1 MLVIISLNAGTSVII
16 VFCVFYVLLV
26 FISVLLINNGLLK
39 GLNIVGGFAGRIR
52 TVANTPGFN
61 NYDEKI
67 AEFNSLYQ
75 EFVKLEKKF
84 SVNRESVELYNSF
97 NKSLK
102 RTLDELNNAK
112 IIKVNRNEF
121 LGNVTHELRTPIF
134 AIQLSLETL
143 IDGAVNDPAVNLTFL
158 EKALKQTNRMIEL
171 VDDLINI
178 SRLEAGMKLSKRYFP
193 VNNLIND
200 TITEMN
206 ALAVRKEISLTFER
220 GTDDNSRAFADAE
233 RIKQVLMNLI
243 ENATK
248 YTPPGGKII
257 ITTLREDKSIKI
269 SVTDTGVG
277 IPEDDLP
284 RIFERFYRV
293 DKNRSREMGGS
304 GLGLSIVKHIL
315 ELHNV
320 KTEVSSEVG
329 KGTKFEFSLPA

>member
-1 MLVIISLNAGTSVII
+1 
-16 VFCVFYVLLV
+16 V
-26 FISVLLINNGLLK
+26 FISVLLINKGLLK
-39 GLNIVGGFAGRIR
+39 GLNIVGGFADRIR
-52 TVANTPGFN
+52 TDTNTPGFN

-67 AEFNSLYQ
+67 GEFNSLYQ
-75 EFVKLEKKF
+75 EFVTLEKKF
-84 SVNRESVELYNSF
+84 SVNRESAELYNSF

-134 AIQLSLETL
+134 AVQLSLETL

-158 EKALKQTNRMIEL
+158 EKALQQTNRMTEL

-193 VNNLIND
+193 VNKLIND
-200 TITEMN
+200 TITEMK
-206 ALAVRKEISLTFER
+206 ALAVRKQISLTFEQ
-220 GTDDNSRAFADAE
+220 GTDDESSAFADAV

-248 YTPPGGKII
+248 YTQAQGKII
-257 ITTLREDKSIKI
+257 ISTSRAGKSINI
-269 SVTDTGVG
+269 SVADTGIG

-293 DKNRSREMGGS
+293 DKNRSRDMGGS

-315 ELHNV
+315 ELHNI
-320 KTEVSSEVG
+320 KIEVSSEVN